1 MSHGASPN
9 DDTKDDTDAF
19 TRALAACSGGSVT
32 APAGL
37 YRVDGTVQVG
47 NTSLTPARNR
57 SCDGSFSAFSSCPH
71 PPRTTELHLQHGAQ
85 LRRLARHSASI
96 RPVVSVVQYGCRLR
110 GHGARI
116 ESENPSPRG
125 VVHLGPSSPFIPGAI
140 QFASI
145 SGITI
150 TGQYRC
156 DPSALSKP
164 GESSDNCLATKNYSS
179 TIFSNAAWN
188 STPETSGYEQCG
200 YGFCACCPQSGGP
213 IAAECPPQYH
223 HAVHNDSHKFEK
235 LDCGHC
241 DAQTILGNRSWPGH
255 QQNASFGRDGSVGL
269 CVDSAEPVTTGAV
282 YQNTVRDVVITAVDV
297 GLYAAS
303 QVNANEFDNLQFVAV
318 GSASMWFE
326 INSENTVVGGF
337 TGGSFPCVSTNCR

>member
-1 MSHGASPN
+1 MDFSLKSNNPN
-9 DDTKDDTDAF
+9 LK
-19 TRALAACSGGSVT
+19 GGEKRSKVFLLLE
-32 APAGL
+32 GK
-37 YRVDGTVQVG
+37 
-47 NTSLTPARNR
+47 NR

-188 STPETSGYEQCG
+188 STHETSGYEQCG
-200 YGFCACCPQSGGP
+200 YGFCAGSNLHQRRRSRR
-213 IAAECPPQYH
+213 QYRKPKRQPDH
-223 HAVHNDSHKFEK
+223 S
-235 LDCGHC
+235 
-241 DAQTILGNRSWPGH
+241 
-255 QQNASFGRDGSVGL
+255 
-269 CVDSAEPVTTGAV
+269 
-282 YQNTVRDVVITAVDV
+282 
-297 GLYAAS
+297 S
-303 QVNANEFDNLQFVAV
+303 QKDHRL
-318 GSASMWFE
+318 
-326 INSENTVVGGF
+326 
-337 TGGSFPCVSTNCR
+337 ST

>member
-1 MSHGASPN
+1 
-9 DDTKDDTDAF
+9 
-19 TRALAACSGGSVT
+19 L
-32 APAGL
+32 L
-37 YRVDGTVQVG
+37 
-47 NTSLTPARNR
+47 LT
-57 SCDGSFSAFSSCPH
+57 
-71 PPRTTELHLQHGAQ
+71 Q
-85 LRRLARHSASI
+85 
-96 RPVVSVVQYGCRLR
+96 
-110 GHGARI
+110 
-116 ESENPSPRG
+116 
-125 VVHLGPSSPFIPGAI
+125 
-140 QFASI
+140 
-145 SGITI
+145 
-150 TGQYRC
+150 
-156 DPSALSKP
+156 K
-164 GESSDNCLATKNYSS
+164 
-179 TIFSNAAWN
+179 
-188 STPETSGYEQCG
+188 ETSARGLTDLFCNPRYEQCG

-337 TGGSFPCVSTNCR
+337 TGGSFPCALRQAVS